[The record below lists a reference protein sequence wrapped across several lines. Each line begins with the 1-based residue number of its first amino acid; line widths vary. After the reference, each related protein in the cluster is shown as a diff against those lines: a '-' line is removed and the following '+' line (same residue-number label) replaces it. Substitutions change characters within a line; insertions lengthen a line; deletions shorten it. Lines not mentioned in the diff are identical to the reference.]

1 MTSDQSPTTN
11 RTSRPTPAPTAT
23 RARASA
29 SAAATGAN
37 AGAETSASREV
48 RVPLGAPIHAHVLR
62 YTAMFEEKPFPEALL
77 IYFDNGSYK
86 IVSPG
91 EDHYGSYI
99 SATLMSEP
107 QRQVSF
113 ISWPSDDWG
122 RNVAS
127 HTLTFNPATG
137 AFIQALILPGEPVAR
152 AQYGFALPVPEP
164 RNIDPALTWADATD
178 RYRDLFQN
186 LRAMATAR
194 PATSSQKA
202 QRVEPHSS

>member
-1 MTSDQSPTTN
+1 MTSDQSPTVK
-11 RTSRPTPAPTAT
+11 RTPAPT
-23 RARASA
+23 SA
-29 SAAATGAN
+29 STTSPTAARTVPTTTPTGA
-37 AGAETSASREV
+37 EASVAREV
-48 RVPLGAPIHAHVLR
+48 RVPLGAPVYAHVLR

-91 EDHYGSYI
+91 EDHYGSYV
-99 SATLMSEP
+99 SATPMSEP

-186 LRAMATAR
+186 LRATATAR

>member
-1 MTSDQSPTTN
+1 MTSDQSPNMN
-11 RTSRPTPAPTAT
+11 RSSGPIPTPTAT
-23 RARASA
+23 PARASA
-29 SAAATGAN
+29 SASATGAT

-48 RVPLGAPIHAHVLR
+48 RVPLGAPVHAHVLR
-62 YTAMFEEKPFPEALL
+62 YTAMFDEKPFPEALL

-164 RNIDPALTWADATD
+164 RDIDPALTWADATE
-178 RYRDLFQN
+178 RYRDLFDN
-186 LRAMATAR
+186 LRALA
-194 PATSSQKA
+194 SQ
-202 QRVEPHSS
+202 

>member
-11 RTSRPTPAPTAT
+11 RTSGPPPAPTAT
-23 RARASA
+23 PARASA
-29 SAAATGAN
+29 SAAAMGAT
-37 AGAETSASREV
+37 AGAEASASREV
-48 RVPLGAPIHAHVLR
+48 RVPLGAPVHAHVLR

-91 EDHYGSYI
+91 EDHYGSYV
-99 SATLMSEP
+99 SATPMSEP

-137 AFIQALILPGEPVAR
+137 AFIQALILPGQPVAR
-152 AQYGFALPVPEP
+152 AQYGFAAPVAAPHD
-164 RNIDPALTWADATD
+164 IDPALTWADATE
-178 RYRDLFQN
+178 RYRDLFEN
-186 LRAMATAR
+186 LRALA
-194 PATSSQKA
+194 SQRGGA
-202 QRVEPHSS
+202 HTLPIRD